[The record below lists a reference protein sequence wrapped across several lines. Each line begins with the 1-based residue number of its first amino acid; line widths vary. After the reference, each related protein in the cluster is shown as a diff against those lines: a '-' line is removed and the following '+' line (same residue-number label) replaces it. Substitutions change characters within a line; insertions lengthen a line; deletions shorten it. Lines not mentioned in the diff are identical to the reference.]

1 MKKNILM
8 NAMEQVSDEFIVEAS
23 PMNAAPMTRIRRR
36 LAVKWASMAA
46 GLCAALLLVWYI
58 IPPTAG
64 PNRPSTVIP
73 PTVDTSLDLGT
84 DNSANTSHTIETIFP
99 NETTP
104 VIENPETIHVIEN
117 PETTPPRNDLPPMPT
132 FENPV
137 MTADEVHQ
145 LFSGTLDGGTNLYQK
160 LYVPN
165 ADFLQLGSIPDGDT
179 INAYKMILSDS
190 SSNLTTVFNQAD
202 VDAFALYADEFL
214 DRFSAL
220 TGESVRE
227 YQVEMNKNSDRIL
240 VKTPGEKY
248 NGWYTKLYEG
258 DIDQTGSTIAHM
270 IHWVDDPLMLNGVP
284 VTVDPSMTD
293 EELKE
298 ALMPVK
304 EQLCMLFGIEYSDIK
319 IRRSY
324 DDYSESCDID
334 IDFYNHSD
342 HVLNDVLSYAYSDS
356 IHIRSS
362 HVHSS
367 SEPPSKDPLAN
378 GYIYYQ
384 KQLSESTESPTPI
397 ITEQMRLITL
407 EEAEALLLNGC
418 VFGGHSCETCMS
430 RQPAVNFEN
439 YDYVGFEYIRD
450 RQDKYEPGGI
460 YYIEFN
466 HLPFYTFHKKIG
478 IAQNG
483 NEIYAKV
490 YVAAFE
496 VSGYDTYLESQASK
510 HPSK

>member
-36 LAVKWASMAA
+36 LAVKWTSMAA
-46 GLCAALLLVWYI
+46 GVCAALLLVWYI

-64 PNRPSTVIP
+64 PNRPPTVIP

-104 VIENPETIHVIEN
+104 VIENPETVHVIEN

-179 INAYKMILSDS
+179 VNAYKMIPHIS
-190 SSNLTTVFNQAD
+190 SSNSTTVFNQAD
-202 VDAFALYADEFL
+202 VDAFALYVDEFL

-227 YQVEMNKNSDRIL
+227 YEVKLGTNGEQML
-240 VKTPGEKY
+240 VRTPGEKY
-248 NGWYTKLYEG
+248 DGWYTNLSDG
-258 DIDQTGSTIAHM
+258 DIRQKGSTITHY
-270 IHWVDDPLMLNGVP
+270 IHWGETPLMLNGVP
-284 VTVDPSMTD
+284 LMADPSMTD

-298 ALMPVK
+298 AMMPIK
-304 EQLCMLFGIEYSDIK
+304 EQLCCLFGIEYSDIK
-319 IRRSY
+319 IRRH
-324 DDYSESCDID
+324 YSDSCSID
-334 IDFYNHSD
+334 IYFYNRSD
-342 HVLNDVLSYAYSDS
+342 HVLNDIFTYAYSNNICIS
-356 IHIRSS
+356 SS
-362 HVHSS
+362 HVYS
-367 SEPPSKDPLAN
+367 PSGNTSDDLLVN
-378 GYIYYQ
+378 GFISYQ
-384 KQLSESTESPTPI
+384 KRLSEGTGGSAPI
-397 ITEQMRLITL
+397 ITEPLRLITL